1 MPLPTVTSLAVFKN
15 TVGSKS
21 QSVLVKMHLFLLI
34 NTDVFI
40 TNYIVSIAVCVK
52 KDVFENV
59 VGVTFALINDIISS
73 DISDHSVEARKFQY
87 DN

>member
-1 MPLPTVTSLAVFKN
+1 M
-15 TVGSKS
+15 
-21 QSVLVKMHLFLLI
+21 KMHLFLLLI

-59 VGVTFALINDIISS
+59 VGVTFALINDIISP
-73 DISDHSVEARKFQY
+73 DISDHSVEARKSQY